1 MALTNA
7 RMKAMVEAELG
18 GSAHTHIAFS
28 ANGTTETDKLE
39 RLAVSVLGGWAT
51 NVTAADPFNP
61 GNLNAGE
68 SAAASGDVTISHWA
82 TCASATEGTADLG
95 TIWIP
100 VTGTDPA
107 LVTGGKLSIAAGA
120 LKPCIADR
128 TTTS

>member
-7 RMKAMVEAELG
+7 RMKAMVDTELASG
-18 GSAHTHIAFS
+18 NHTHIGFS
-28 ANGTTETDKLE
+28 ANGTSETASLG
-39 RLAVSVLGGWAT
+39 RLAVSTLGGWT
-51 NVTAADPFNP
+51 TPTAADPYEPANTS
-61 GNLNAGE
+61 AGE

-82 TCASATEGTADLG
+82 TFNAASSGTQG

-120 LKPCIADR
+120 LKPVIADR